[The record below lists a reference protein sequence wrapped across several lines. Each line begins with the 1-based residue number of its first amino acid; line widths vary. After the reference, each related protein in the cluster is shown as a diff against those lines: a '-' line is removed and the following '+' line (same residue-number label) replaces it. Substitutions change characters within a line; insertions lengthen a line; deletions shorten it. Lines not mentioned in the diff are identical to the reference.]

1 MSWPKRSLKMAS
13 SDYSEVMLLGSLQQ
27 YLLAQRILLALILL
41 LKIFLFFRCRM
52 FLMLVFCC
60 MQGGQYWGN
69 CSGHW
74 SSNCYVWW
82 SWYQCSNRSDDCMVW
97 FSCSNVKILLFLGH
111 QNMLKGLMHWFDY
124 LKFRCTRP
132 LDYYSFGTLNLSV
145 YQHAAH

>member
-1 MSWPKRSLKMAS
+1 MAS

-69 CSGHW
+69 CSGH
-74 SSNCYVWW
+74 
-82 SWYQCSNRSDDCMVW
+82 
-97 FSCSNVKILLFLGH
+97 
-111 QNMLKGLMHWFDY
+111 
-124 LKFRCTRP
+124 
-132 LDYYSFGTLNLSV
+132 
-145 YQHAAH
+145 